1 MEFIPLNLAGV
12 YRPLRFINFLAEK
25 GEYPIVISFEID
37 ETVKKLYPNIDLELN
52 KQLHKNVTVYRVPLS
67 IITKEN
73 RIQSFLNIYFNL
85 SDGYRKFWKKNLGII
100 KEKIR
105 DGNLGRVAIDGDEW
119 QCRSTDETSLSVG
132 QKVKVVDRESIILTV
147 ESPDKYAKSNAKL
160 LFFFGQMEIFQCVL
174 GSVLG
179 TIVRS

>member
-1 MEFIPLNLAGV
+1 MVKGDFQPLFLVMEFIPLNLAGV

-73 RIQSFLNIYFNL
+73 RIQSFLNIY
-85 SDGYRKFWKKNLGII
+85 Y
-100 KEKIR
+100 
-105 DGNLGRVAIDGDEW
+105 
-119 QCRSTDETSLSVG
+119 
-132 QKVKVVDRESIILTV
+132 
-147 ESPDKYAKSNAKL
+147 
-160 LFFFGQMEIFQCVL
+160 IF
-174 GSVLG
+174 
-179 TIVRS
+179 I